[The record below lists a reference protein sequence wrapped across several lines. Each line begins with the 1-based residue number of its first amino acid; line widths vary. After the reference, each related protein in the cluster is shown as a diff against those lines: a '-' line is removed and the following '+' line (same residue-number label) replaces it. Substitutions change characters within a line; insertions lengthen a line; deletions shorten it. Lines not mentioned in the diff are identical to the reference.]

1 MYRGHLIA
9 TLVGILLLA
18 GCATIRGSGNIKTES
33 RSVSGFTAVDLSGSG
48 HLTIEQTGTESLT
61 IEAEDNILPLLTS
74 DVSNGTLRL
83 GVKDNTNVLT
93 TKTINY
99 RLTVRDLNNL
109 IVSGSGEATA
119 ASITAGKF
127 TITLSGSGEVTAASI
142 TASQF
147 TVILSGS
154 GKVTLGGTADSQ
166 AITISGSGH
175 YDAAKLASKSAI
187 IDISGSGTA
196 VVMPSDTLDATIGGS
211 GSVEYIGNPTVN
223 QNITGLGSIS
233 KR

>member
-1 MYRGHLIA
+1 MYRRHLVA

-18 GCATIRGSGNIKTES
+18 ACTTIRGSGTLKTES
-33 RSVSGFTAVDLSGSG
+33 RAVSGFTAIDLSGSG

-83 GVKDNTNVLT
+83 GQKNDTNILT

-99 RLTVRDLNNL
+99 RLTVRDLNEL
-109 IVSGSGEATA
+109 TV
-119 ASITAGKF
+119 
-127 TITLSGSGEVTAASI
+127 SGSGEVTAPSI
-142 TASQF
+142 TVSTF
-147 TVILSGS
+147 TVTLSGS
-154 GKVTLGGTADSQ
+154 GSMTLGGTADTQ
-166 AITISGSGH
+166 TVTISGSGR
-175 YDAAKLASKSAI
+175 YDAAKLASTSVT

-196 VVMPSDTLDATIGGS
+196 VVMPSDTLNATIGGS
-211 GSVEYIGNPTVN
+211 GTLEYIGNPTVT
-223 QNITGLGSIS
+223 QNISGSGRIS